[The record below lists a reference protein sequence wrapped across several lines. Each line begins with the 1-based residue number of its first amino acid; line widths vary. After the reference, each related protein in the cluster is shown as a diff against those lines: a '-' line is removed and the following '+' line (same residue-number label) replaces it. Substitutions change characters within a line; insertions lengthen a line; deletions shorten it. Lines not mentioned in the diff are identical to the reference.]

1 MITREDLADKD
12 AADTLA
18 PFRNE
23 FALPEGVVYLDGN
36 SLGALPKA
44 VAAQLQSVVAKE
56 WGSDLIRSWT
66 KNDWIGLP
74 ARLGNK
80 IGDLIGA
87 ARGQVVAADSTSVNL
102 FKALSAALQ
111 MQPGRRVILSEAD
124 NFPTD
129 LYVAQGL
136 ARLLDRGH
144 VLRLV
149 SQDELMGALGDD
161 VAVVM
166 VTQVNYRSGFKH
178 DMAAITAKAHD
189 HGVMA
194 LWDLSHSAG
203 AFAVDLDGCDAD
215 FAVGCGYKF
224 LNGGPGAPAFL
235 YVAKRHQ
242 EQIAPALSGWMGH
255 AAPFDF
261 VADYAPAAGIG
272 RQLCGTPSVLAMTV
286 LETAV
291 DLLLRADMAAL
302 RDKSSALID
311 VFIGLVEQ
319 ECGDFGL
326 QIVTPRD
333 GDRRGSQVALRHDE
347 GYGIMQALIARGVI
361 GDFRAPDI
369 LRFGITPLYQRYT
382 EMWDAVAA
390 LKEVME
396 TRAWDAPDY
405 KTRAAVT

>member
-12 AADTLA
+12 AADPLA

-44 VAAQLQSVVAKE
+44 VAAQLQSVVTKE

-74 ARLGNK
+74 ARLGDK

-111 MQPGRRVILSEAD
+111 MQPERRIMLSEAD

-129 LYVAQGL
+129 LYMAQGL

-144 VLRLV
+144 MLRLV
-149 SQDELMGALGDD
+149 GRDGLMSALADD
-161 VAVVM
+161 VAVMM
-166 VTQVNYRSGFKH
+166 VTQVDYRSGDKH
-178 DMAAITAKAHD
+178 DMAAVTARAHE

-203 AFAVDLDGCDAD
+203 AFPVDLDGCGAD

-242 EQIAPALSGWMGH
+242 EQITPVLSGWMGH

-261 VADYAPAAGIG
+261 VADYAPASGIG

-291 DLLLRADMAAL
+291 DLLLRVDMANL
-302 RDKSSALID
+302 RDKSNALID
-311 VFIGLVEQ
+311 IFMDLVKQ

-326 QIVTPRD
+326 EIVTPLASD
-333 GDRRGSQVALRHDE
+333 QRGSQVALRHGE
-347 GYGIMQALIARGVI
+347 GYGIMRALIAREVI

-369 LRFGITPLYQRYT
+369 LRFGITPLYQLYT
-382 EMWDAVAA
+382 DMWDAVAA
-390 LKEVME
+390 LREVME
-396 TRAWDAPDY
+396 TKAWDAAEY